1 MTTQSA
7 YVTDTIM
14 DYLNMNFTGDGV
26 NISTSTSLRSI
37 KSLDSIRL
45 LELILFLEEAFAISI
60 ADEDVTLENFYSVTT
75 VSEYVAQRGAAS

>member
-7 YVTDTIM
+7 YVTDTIV

-60 ADEDVTLENFYSVTT
+60 ADEDVTLENFYSVAT